1 MQQIAVTL
9 LGSCAAEPD
18 EDDMPRSVE
27 SKACYACLHGT
38 CTTHGSTRA
47 SPTCA
52 HCIHSRMPPIDAQWE
67 RVEQLASADD
77 EWEVVEDRAELVTLD
92 VSGARA
98 AGIDPEFG
106 PGTEVSV
113 TVRTR

>member
-1 MQQIAVTL
+1 
-9 LGSCAAEPD
+9 
-18 EDDMPRSVE
+18 
-27 SKACYACLHGT
+27 
-38 CTTHGSTRA
+38 
-47 SPTCA
+47 
-52 HCIHSRMPPIDAQWE
+52 MPPIDAQWE